1 MDGALWPPLY
11 PACTLTR
18 VNIEGT
24 LGFPGLGAFQHSI
37 FPSYTMDEM
46 ALQLQSKRQEK
57 EGWEGQYD
65 PGQDHNTEAIP
76 NRPFSNFFL
85 KTFSDGLGHS
95 DIL

>member
-1 MDGALWPPLY
+1 
-11 PACTLTR
+11 
-18 VNIEGT
+18 
-24 LGFPGLGAFQHSI
+24 
-37 FPSYTMDEM
+37 M